1 MPDCAGQRLGPPHTP
16 TVKNDRERGAVA
28 VTEVGEEDVLL
39 CREPELRTQGLD
51 HLAQRGPQPAGLRVM
66 DASVLNEQSI
76 AMVSIPL
83 FVPPKVIV
91 GPAPAQAA
99 RVLERKRQP

>member
-1 MPDCAGQRLGPPHTP
+1 MPDCARERLRPPHSP
-16 TVKNDRERGAVA
+16 TIKDCREGGAVA
-28 VTEVGEEDVLL
+28 VAEVGEEDVLL

-91 GPAPAQAA
+91 GRTPAQAA
-99 RVLERKRQP
+99 RA